1 MILFFKQSKIFE
13 SKMYRISRFW
23 KKILFFT
30 IHLKGDSN
38 MEKTM
43 NMNESENVQRLVF
56 LQKEI
61 KKHDELYEQNA
72 PVITDSEYD
81 ALYNELIDLEKT
93 YPELITPDSP
103 TQRIVTT
110 LVPSLKK
117 VKHAT
122 PMLSQDKV
130 NDEKGIRKFL
140 EKNKTN
146 SRVIVEL
153 KLDGLTIV
161 GNYHE
166 KELKQ
171 AVTRGDGTIGEDVT
185 HTVRT
190 FKNVPKTIDFD
201 GELSVRSEA
210 IIPFEEFERIN
221 VDGRYSNPRNL
232 ASGTVRQLNAS
243 IADERNLLG
252 IAFELE
258 KAEGK
263 TFETDVE
270 RLKFMES
277 LGFDVV
283 PYRVFEAN
291 EVEELLEYCMTFSKE
306 VRHTLPYMID
316 GLVIKFDDLSLR
328 EELGYT
334 SKFPKWACAFKFE
347 SLDATTTLRDVVFQV
362 GKSGQISPVALFDT
376 INIGVKISRATLHN
390 ARNIKEKDIRIGDKI
405 LVARANDVIP
415 QVVMSIHS
423 ERNGS
428 EKEIEI
434 PTECPSCGST
444 TEYIGAN
451 LYCTGIDCAPQLS
464 GKLEHFVGRKSM
476 NIDGLGSETIS
487 LLLEKNVLSSFAD
500 IYRLHEV
507 RETLESFEG
516 LGKNKVE
523 KMINEIEK
531 SKSMPFDKVLYGMSI
546 RLIGQSA
553 SRDIG
558 KHFKSMKNML
568 DKFENKTAFKE
579 ELLSLEKFGEKMADS
594 LIDFLSNPQ
603 NQELF
608 DELEKLGLTM
618 VMNEPVNNPETLG
631 LSSLEGKTF
640 VITGAL
646 SKGRDEFKS
655 LIEARGGKVS
665 GSVSKKTTYLL
676 MGEDAIGTSK
686 HKKAESLGVTILSEE
701 QFNEL

>member
-1 MILFFKQSKIFE
+1 
-13 SKMYRISRFW
+13 
-23 KKILFFT
+23 
-30 IHLKGDSN
+30 

-61 KKHDELYEQNA
+61 KKHDELYEQNV

-81 ALYNELIDLEKT
+81 ALYNELIDLEKM
-93 YPELITPDSP
+93 YPEFVTPDSP

-117 VKHAT
+117 VQHAT

-161 GNYHE
+161 GNYHD

-190 FKNVPKTIDFD
+190 FDNVPKTIPFE
-201 GELSVRSEA
+201 GELSVRNEA
-210 IIPFEEFERIN
+210 IIPFDEFKRIN

-232 ASGTVRQLNAS
+232 ASGTVRQLDSS
-243 IADERNLLG
+243 IAKERNLLG

-263 TFETDVE
+263 TFSTDTE
-270 RLKFMES
+270 RLEFMKEQ
-277 LGFDVV
+277 GFDVV
-283 PYRVFEAN
+283 PYRVFEAS
-291 EVEELLEYCMTFSKE
+291 EVEELVEYCLTFSKE
-306 VRHTLPYMID
+306 VRPTIPYMID
-316 GLVIKFDDLSLR
+316 GLVIKFDDLALR
-328 EELGYT
+328 EKLGYT
-334 SKFPKWACAFKFE
+334 SKFPKWSCAFKFE

-362 GKSGQISPVALFDT
+362 GKSGQITPVAEFDT
-376 INIGVKISRATLHN
+376 INIDGVNISRATLHN
-390 ARNIKEKDIRIGDKI
+390 FRNITEKDIRIGDQI

-423 ERNGS
+423 ERKGD
-428 EKEIEI
+428 ETVVI
-434 PTECPSCGST
+434 PPAECPSCGSP
-444 TEYIGAN
+444 TERIGEN
-451 LYCTGIDCAPQLS
+451 LYCTGIDCAPQLG
-464 GKLEHFVGRKSM
+464 GKLEHFVSRKAM
-476 NIDGLGSETIS
+476 NIDGLGSKTIK
-487 LLLEKNVLSSFAD
+487 LLLEKKVVTSVAD
-500 IYRLHEV
+500 IYRIHES
-507 RETLESFEG
+507 REVLDTFEG
-516 LGKNKVE
+516 FGERKIE
-523 KMINEIEK
+523 KMIDGIEK
-531 SKSMPFDKVLYGMSI
+531 SKSMPFDKVLYGLSV

-558 KHFKSMKNML
+558 KHFKSMKNMMEKSE
-568 DKFENKTAFKE
+568 DTASFKN
-579 ELLSLEKFGEKMADS
+579 ELLGLEDFGETMATS

-603 NQELF
+603 NRQLIH
-608 DELEKLGLTM
+608 DLEELGLSM
-618 VMNEPVNNPETLG
+618 GMEEQAMIPEELQG
-631 LSSLEGKTF
+631 SAGFSSLEGKTF

-676 MGEDAIGTSK
+676 MGEDAVGTSK

-701 QFNEL
+701 KFNEL